1 MAITQGLCT
10 SFRQELGQAIHNLAT
25 DDIKIALYTNAATL
39 GPATTAYTA
48 TGETA
53 GTGYTAGGKS
63 LAGKTWTID
72 NGIAIFDATDAVWAA
87 ATFTARGALIYN
99 ASKANRAVAVLLFN
113 TDITATN
120 GDFTVEFPAPTYA
133 TALVRI

>member
-1 MAITQGLCT
+1 MPITQGLCT

-25 DDIKIALYTNAATL
+25 DDIKIALYTNAANL
-39 GPATTAYTA
+39 GTATTAYTA
-48 TGETA
+48 SGETS
-53 GTGYTAGGKS
+53 GTGYTAGGRS
-63 LAGKTWTID
+63 LTGKTWTVD
-72 NGIAIFDATDAVWAA
+72 NGIAIFDATDAAWAA

-99 ASKANRAVAVLLFN
+99 ASKANRAIAVLSFG

-120 GDFTVEFPAPTYA
+120 GDFTVEFPAPAAA